1 MNNLLRSKSGC
12 WTCRL
17 RKKKCDERKPS
28 PCSTCESLAITC
40 YGYGTKPDWMDNG
53 PREKEMAN
61 SIKQIVK
68 HTSRRKGRLTGSN
81 GAPNNGVNTE
91 ASTINIA
98 PKTATAPAR
107 TISTAIED
115 TAYQKTSSGSSP
127 TQSSPSISAETST
140 GTTPESGNRFF
151 GTPAITSNEAA
162 LLMHFVDNVFPLQ
175 YPMYKPEVSEGG
187 RGWLLSLLLKTKPL
201 YHASIGLSAYHRGVV
216 LRELTSGGCTKPSIA
231 EQESHL
237 AICLT
242 EFQEAIRSA
251 QDCAKDCVYGR
262 DICVGSSLAI
272 MACVVQLVFF
282 ELFGVQKSSWQ
293 IHLRAATDLFG
304 QGYRAHAA
312 ELGLWANDESTAIV
326 LPTACELLNNEPSI
340 IFLFLS
346 GAVMW
351 LDVVSCIT
359 TGKSPQLLD
368 LHHTAFGRQIKLE
381 KIMGCKNWVMTEIGR
396 ISTLHEFKRNGLQ
409 SGTFDAHSFEIQA
422 DVIRQAI
429 QRGLNEQFLTE
440 LRITNPKT
448 TSHGESRISDQA
460 VITRLFTRAAC
471 IYLELVVHGFKVVEE
486 KPDLYSIIAEPLMML
501 PTILHEDLIRAIV
514 CPLYILG
521 CVAKVK
527 ERDTF
532 RKIFSAPSM
541 NDPFM
546 HHRSTILPFLE
557 NVWILRDTHSNNVS
571 WECVLQLSDDK
582 TLLL

>member
-40 YGYGTKPDWMDNG
+40 YGYGAKPDWMDNG

-68 HTSRRKGRLTGSN
+68 YTSRRKGRQTGSN
-81 GAPNNGVNTE
+81 VAPNNGVNTE
-91 ASTINIA
+91 ASTVNIA
-98 PKTATAPAR
+98 PKITTAPTRA
-107 TISTAIED
+107 ISTAIED
-115 TAYQKTSSGSSP
+115 TAYHKTSSGSSP
-127 TQSSPSISAETST
+127 AQSSPSISAETST
-140 GTTPESGNRFF
+140 GTTPESGNAFF
-151 GTPAITSNEAA
+151 GTPIITNNEAA

-175 YPMYKPEVSEGG
+175 YPMYKPAVSEGG

-262 DICVGSSLAI
+262 EICVGSSLAI

-304 QGYRAHAA
+304 QGYRTHAA
-312 ELGLWANDESTAIV
+312 ELGLWANDESAAITP
-326 LPTACELLNNEPSI
+326 PTACELLNNEPSI

-346 GAVMW
+346 GVVMW
-351 LDVVSCIT
+351 LDVVSCMT

-368 LHHTAFGRQIKLE
+368 LHHMAFGRQIKLE

-396 ISTLHEFKRNGLQ
+396 ISTLHESRRNGLQ
-409 SGTFDAHSFEIQA
+409 SGTFDTYSFETQA
-422 DVIRQAI
+422 DVIRQTI
-429 QRGLNEQFLTE
+429 RRGLNEQFLTE
-440 LRITNPKT
+440 LRITNPNT
-448 TSHGESRISDQA
+448 TSHGGSRISDQA
-460 VITRLFTRAAC
+460 VITRLFARAAC

-486 KPDLYSIIAEPLMML
+486 KSDLYSLIAEPLSML
-501 PTILHEDLIRAIV
+501 STISNEDLIRAIV

-521 CVAKVK
+521 CVAKVE
-527 ERDTF
+527 ERDVF
-532 RKIFSAPSM
+532 RKTFSSPPL

-546 HHRSTILPFLE
+546 HHRSTILPLLE
-557 NVWILRDTHSNNVS
+557 KVWILRDIHSNNVS

-582 TLLL
+582 ILLL

>member
-81 GAPNNGVNTE
+81 GGPNNGVNTE
-91 ASTINIA
+91 TSIINIA
-98 PKTATAPAR
+98 PKTATAPTR
-107 TISTAIED
+107 ITSTASED
-115 TAYQKTSSGSSP
+115 TVYQKSSSVSSP
-127 TQSSPSISAETST
+127 ARSSPSASAETSM
-140 GTTPESGNRFF
+140 GTTPESGNNFF

-175 YPMYKPEVSEGG
+175 YPMYKPEVAEGG
-187 RGWLLSLLLKTKPL
+187 RGWLLSLLLNIKPL

-216 LRELTSGGCTKPSIA
+216 LREASSGGCTKPSIA

-251 QDCAKDCVYGR
+251 QDYPKDGVYGR
-262 DICVGSSLAI
+262 EICVGSSLAI

-293 IHLRAATDLFG
+293 IHLRAATDFFG
-304 QGYRAHAA
+304 HGYREHAA
-312 ELGLWANDESTAIV
+312 ELGSWANVESAAIT
-326 LPTACELLNNEPSI
+326 LPTFCGLLDNEPSI

-346 GAVMW
+346 GVVMW

-368 LHHTAFGRQIKLE
+368 LHRMAFGRQIKLE
-381 KIMGCKNWVMTEIGR
+381 KIMGCKDWVMTEIGR
-396 ISTLHEFKRNGLQ
+396 ISILHESKRNELQ
-409 SGTFDAHSFEIQA
+409 SGTFDSHSFEAQA
-422 DVIRQAI
+422 DIIRQTI
-429 QRGLNEQFLTE
+429 RRGLNEQFLTE
-440 LRITNPKT
+440 LRITNPT
-448 TSHGESRISDQA
+448 TKSHAESRISDQSI
-460 VITRLFTRAAC
+460 ITRFFTRAAC

-486 KPDLYSIIAEPLMML
+486 KPDLHRLIAEPLTIL
-501 PTILHEDLIRAIV
+501 PNLLHEDLFRAIV

-521 CVAKVK
+521 CVAKEK

-532 RKIFSAPSM
+532 RMMFSSPPL

-546 HHRSTILPFLE
+546 HHRSTILPLLE
-557 NVWILRDTHSNNVS
+557 KVWILRDTHSEKVS
-571 WECVLQLSDDK
+571 WESVLQLSEDK
-582 TLLL
+582 ILLL

>member
-40 YGYGTKPDWMDNG
+40 YGYGAKPEWMDNG

-81 GAPNNGVNTE
+81 VAPNNGVNTE

-98 PKTATAPAR
+98 PKTTTAPTR
-107 TISTAIED
+107 TISTAIEG
-115 TAYQKTSSGSSP
+115 TAHHKTSSGSSP
-127 TQSSPSISAETST
+127 AQSSPSISAETST
-140 GTTPESGNRFF
+140 GTTPESGNTFF
-151 GTPAITSNEAA
+151 GTPTITNNEAA

-175 YPMYKPEVSEGG
+175 YPMYKPEVFEGG

-242 EFQEAIRSA
+242 EFQEAIKSA
-251 QDCAKDCVYGR
+251 HDCARDCVYGR

-304 QGYRAHAA
+304 QGYRVHAA

-346 GAVMW
+346 GVVMW

-368 LHHTAFGRQIKLE
+368 LHHMAFGRQIKLE
-381 KIMGCKNWVMTEIGR
+381 KVMGCKNWVMTEIGR
-396 ISTLHEFKRNGLQ
+396 ISALHESKRNRLQ
-409 SGTFDAHSFEIQA
+409 SGTFDAHLFEIQA
-422 DVIRQAI
+422 DAIRQTI
-429 QRGLNEQFLTE
+429 RRGLNEQFLTE
-440 LRITNPKT
+440 LRITNPNT

-471 IYLELVVHGFKVVEE
+471 LYLELVVHGFKVVEE
-486 KPDLYSIIAEPLMML
+486 KPDLYSLIAEPLMIL
-501 PTILHEDLIRAIV
+501 PTILNADLIRAIV
-514 CPLYILG
+514 CPLYIIG
-521 CVAKVK
+521 CVAKVG
-527 ERDTF
+527 ERD
-532 RKIFSAPSM
+532 IFKKMFSSPPL

-546 HHRSTILPFLE
+546 HHRNTILPLLE
-557 NVWILRDTHSNNVS
+557 KVWILRDTHSNNVS

-582 TLLL
+582 ILLL